1 MLNAE
6 RDTHMPQKCCHV
18 LSDEMEKWRIP
29 PSPKE
34 LAEEEKKRRLLLT
47 PLTLYVNFIA
57 VVRSFLSVYGSPG
70 KMRQVRL
77 RLRLMLRLAG
87 GSVAGAQNKHQRQ
100 TNGGGLRLRPCLF

>member
-1 MLNAE
+1 MLNV
-6 RDTHMPQKCCHV
+6 THTCLKSAVMC
-18 LSDEMEKWRIP
+18 SAMRWRNGESP